1 MGKGQKETET
11 SEDDSEDNEH
21 SSKCQNPYLR
31 FLNQLAEDEHSGMM
45 SGLQSWLGFA
55 GSMTGT
61 GSSILNKS
69 RTKNPWVKKEIP
81 APDETLQKAAE
92 DRMHKIST
100 DFCIWMRNLP
110 GEDKSVN
117 ETSEET
123 ISALFDTAISANP
136 GRSAIGE
143 GLKSWATFGSS
154 VTGTDKSRNEQKPPF
169 DTKIRHGKLK
179 NKEYVDKLFGR
190 SVNLKNTEVTHHA
203 MENNLTSHQLRKD
216 YGAWYLEPKHWNSHY
231 RNQRG
236 KKGRI
241 PETVPGEKMRAE
253 PPGEVNMM
261 GLQQPVS
268 QLMSTTAFDKYLR
281 STGSYKTPTFL
292 KHIFK
297 NDS

>member
-1 MGKGQKETET
+1 MGKGKKETET
-11 SEDDSEDNEH
+11 SEDDSEDTEH
-21 SSKCQNPYLR
+21 SRKCRNPYLR

-123 ISALFDTAISANP
+123 ISALFDKQT
-136 GRSAIGE
+136 
-143 GLKSWATFGSS
+143 
-154 VTGTDKSRNEQKPPF
+154 V
-169 DTKIRHGKLK
+169 
-179 NKEYVDKLFGR
+179 
-190 SVNLKNTEVTHHA
+190 
-203 MENNLTSHQLRKD
+203 LTLVPQL
-216 YGAWYLEPKHWNSHY
+216 LEK
-231 RNQRG
+231 
-236 KKGRI
+236 
-241 PETVPGEKMRAE
+241 V
-253 PPGEVNMM
+253 
-261 GLQQPVS
+261 
-268 QLMSTTAFDKYLR
+268 
-281 STGSYKTPTFL
+281 
-292 KHIFK
+292 
-297 NDS
+297 